1 MCNVRRYWRRFALA
15 LHHAF
20 CQPLEPL
27 RPRLA
32 LITLPKIG
40 RVRQQFTPRNQD
52 RAAEEIIDHVDTE
65 FSVKK
70 QDPNRLPCGSKM
82 NEQMSIC
89 NVDRSPDREK
99 GRHRS
104 AHAEWHRRMGDR
116 LSLRSAVAEATL
128 VRFLPSSPRR
138 LRPLL
143 QFLFR
148 PPR

>member
-40 RVRQQFTPRNQD
+40 GVRQQFTPRNQD
-52 RAAEEIIDHVDTE
+52 RAAEKIIDHVDAE

-70 QDPNRLPCGSKM
+70 QDPNRFPCGSKM
-82 NEQMSIC
+82 NEQIFTF
-89 NVDRSPDREK
+89 
-99 GRHRS
+99 
-104 AHAEWHRRMGDR
+104 W
-116 LSLRSAVAEATL
+116 SLIFSDL
-128 VRFLPSSPRR
+128 VRACIVL
-138 LRPLL
+138 
-143 QFLFR
+143 
-148 PPR
+148 